1 MMLIQI
7 PLDQQRSKETLD
19 QKQIYFKRIQT
30 KTLEDEFKNKTYK
43 SLFEEL
49 RKINHYSKLLH
60 KYGADSKR
68 TWQVMKNITGRQK
81 TKSSLIPH
89 EIEVNKT
96 IIQNQQDITKNF
108 NNSFTSVG
116 QKWVKKVPNV
126 QDFKTSRLFI
136 IA

>member
-1 MMLIQI
+1 M
-7 PLDQQRSKETLD
+7 DQQRSKETLN
-19 QKQIYFKRIQT
+19 QKQILYFKRIQT
-30 KTLEDEFKNKTYK
+30 KTLEDEFKYKTYK

-60 KYGADSKR
+60 KYGADSKW

-81 TKSSLIPH
+81 TKSSFIPH

>member
-1 MMLIQI
+1 M
-7 PLDQQRSKETLD
+7 DQQRSKETLD
-19 QKQIYFKRIQT
+19 QKQILYFKRIQT

-43 SLFEEL
+43 SLFKEL

-60 KYGADSKR
+60 QYGADSKR
-68 TWQVMKNITGRQK
+68 TWQVMKNITGKQK

-96 IIQNQQDITKNF
+96 IIQNQQDITKTI

-116 QKWVKKVPNV
+116 QKWVKKIPNV

>member
-1 MMLIQI
+1 M
-7 PLDQQRSKETLD
+7 DQQRSKETLD
-19 QKQIYFKRIQT
+19 QKQILYFKRIQT

-60 KYGADSKR
+60 QYGADSKR
-68 TWQVMKNITGRQK
+68 TWQIMKNITGQQK

-96 IIQNQQDITKNF
+96 IIQNQQDITKTI

-116 QKWVKKVPNV
+116 QKWVKKIPNV
-126 QDFKTSRLFI
+126 QDFKTSRFFI

>member
-60 KYGADSKR
+60 KYGADSRR
-68 TWQVMKNITGRQK
+68 TWQVMKNITGKQK
-81 TKSSLIPH
+81 TKSSLIPY
-89 EIEVNKT
+89 EIAVNKT
-96 IIQNQQDITKNF
+96 IIQNQQDITKTI

-116 QKWVKKVPNV
+116 QKWVKKIPNV
-126 QDFKTSRLFI
+126 QDFETSRLFI

>member
-1 MMLIQI
+1 M
-7 PLDQQRSKETLD
+7 
-19 QKQIYFKRIQT
+19 
-30 KTLEDEFKNKTYK
+30 
-43 SLFEEL
+43 
-49 RKINHYSKLLH
+49 LH

>member
-1 MMLIQI
+1 M
-7 PLDQQRSKETLD
+7 DQQRSKETLD
-19 QKQIYFKRIQT
+19 QKQILYFKRIQT

-43 SLFEEL
+43 SLSEEL

-60 KYGADSKR
+60 QYGADSKR
-68 TWQVMKNITGRQK
+68 TWQVMKNITGKQK

-96 IIQNQQDITKNF
+96 IIQNQQDITKTI

-116 QKWVKKVPNV
+116 QKWVKKIPNV